1 MAVSLLVW
9 ILLYVADLLFFLWLL
24 RWGSAEWIERRFAA
38 ICLLNIFAFY
48 WDSEQ
53 IRLYAL
59 IMLIGTTIWF
69 VIGVFAP
76 VVRIII

>member
-9 ILLYVADLLFFLWLL
+9 ILLYVVQLVFYLWLL
-24 RWGSAEWIERRFAA
+24 LWGGAEWIERRFAA
-38 ICLLNIFAFY
+38 IFLLNIFAFY

-59 IMLIGTTIWF
+59 IMLVAATVWF

>member
-9 ILLYVADLLFFLWLL
+9 ILLYVVQLVFYLWLL
-24 RWGSAEWIERRFAA
+24 RWGGAEWVERRVAA
-38 ICLLNIFAFY
+38 IFLLNIFAFY

-59 IMLIGTTIWF
+59 IMLIVATVWF
-69 VIGVFAP
+69 VIGLFAP